1 MTEHSEKFESKFTTL
16 PSDAIVYRALI
27 KKRWVNEDTGEILP
41 DAFFLRKDKCE
52 TGVSVNIAAVCSPED
67 CAARFKCCKFVASL
81 QVETVRNLGLDVVQD
96 KPNHANIN
104 GLPYWE
110 DDLAEA
116 VRLASLLANQ
126 SKIIRII

>member
-1 MTEHSEKFESKFTTL
+1 MTEYIEKFAPL

-27 KKRWVNEDTGEILP
+27 KKRWVNEDTSEVLP

-67 CAARFKCCKFVASL
+67 CAARFKCKFVASL
-81 QVETVRNLGLDVVQD
+81 QVETVRDLGLDVVQD

-104 GLPYWE
+104 GLPYRD

-116 VRLASLLANQ
+116 LRLASLLARQ
-126 SKIIRII
+126 SKIIRIV